1 MTRHS
6 LGRVLGPALVSAAI
20 LVGAAGGISAAAP
33 AQLPGHDAG
42 ALPSGERWAEVSERI
57 VSGLGQRNIPSVSIA
72 VSRHG
77 RVVWERSFGW
87 ADRENHV
94 KATPDTVYSLASIT
108 KSMIATGLMV
118 LVREGKIDL
127 DAPVER
133 YIGPGLLTVYEG
145 KAEDVTVRRL
155 LHHTAG
161 LPQHFNYFYTD
172 EPGRPHPLE
181 ETIRRFGIIIHPP
194 GKAFDY
200 ANLGFA
206 ILGDVIARVSGRPL
220 SEFMGD
226 EVYEPLGMTR
236 AAFDPDLSGLANL
249 AVKYDTSGKPA
260 PLARCDTPGA
270 GSAYASVRDLLRF
283 GMFHL
288 RDHLKGQKPILTE
301 AAVERMQTEKDG
313 AAHLGGSKES
323 YGLGWFFAETAGGVR
338 TVWHE
343 GGWTGAS
350 AMLKLVP
357 SEDAAVAVAM
367 NMFDTEFVNKIADE
381 AIRVVLPGFRDPA
394 QPAAAPA
401 AAQASPPAAPSFKI
415 PAGTW
420 SGEIRAF
427 GGAIPLVLEKSEG
440 GELVARLGGPS
451 APARPVRSLPAIVL
465 RRPGQF
471 KGSFAGPLGDADAAR
486 YPHSIT
492 LSLELE
498 GDELVGVATAMT
510 LSGLGITPD
519 EDQRM
524 RFMLPYRVSL
534 KRTVSPPRSRDGSSS
549 GN

>member
-1 MTRHS
+1 
-6 LGRVLGPALVSAAI
+6 
-20 LVGAAGGISAAAP
+20 
-33 AQLPGHDAG
+33 
-42 ALPSGERWAEVSERI
+42 
-57 VSGLGQRNIPSVSIA
+57 
-72 VSRHG
+72 
-77 RVVWERSFGW
+77 
-87 ADRENHV
+87 
-94 KATPDTVYSLASIT
+94 
-108 KSMIATGLMV
+108 MIATGLMV

-133 YIGPGLLTVYEG
+133 YIGPGLLAVYEG

-200 ANLGFA
+200 ANLGYA

-220 SEFMGD
+220 SEFMR
-226 EVYEPLGMTR
+226 EAVYEPLGMTR
-236 AAFDPDLSGLANL
+236 AAFDPDLSDLANL

-288 RDHLKGQKPILTE
+288 QDHLKGQKPILDD
-301 AAVERMQTEKDG
+301 AAIELMHTEKDG
-313 AAHLGGSKES
+313 AAHLGGAGES
-323 YGLGWFFAETAGGVR
+323 YGLGWLFAQTAGGVR

-357 SEDAAVAVAM
+357 SEDVAVAVAM
-367 NMFDTEFVNKIADE
+367 NMFDTTFVNEVADE
-381 AIRVVLPGFRDPA
+381 ALRVVLPDFGMPGPEAGKPEPRLGET
-394 QPAAAPA
+394 AAP
-401 AAQASPPAAPSFKI
+401 PPSSFEI
-415 PAGTW
+415 PAGAW
-420 SGEIRAF
+420 SGEIRTF
-427 GGAIPLVLEKSEG
+427 DVAIRLVLERSEN
-440 GELVARLGGPS
+440 GELVARLGGGS
-451 APARPVRSLPAIVL
+451 APARQVRSLPAVVL
-465 RRPGQF
+465 RRPGPF
-471 KGSFAGPLGDADAAR
+471 KGSFAGPLGDGDAAR
-486 YPHSIT
+486 HAHSIT

-510 LSGLGITPD
+510 LSGLDITPD

-534 KRTVSPPRSRDGSSS
+534 KRASPSPPRSREGSISE
-549 GN
+549 N